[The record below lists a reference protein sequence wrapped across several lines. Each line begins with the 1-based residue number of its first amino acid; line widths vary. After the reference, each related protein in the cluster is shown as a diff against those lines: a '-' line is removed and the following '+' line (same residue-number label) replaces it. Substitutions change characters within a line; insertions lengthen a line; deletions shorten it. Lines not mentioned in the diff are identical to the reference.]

1 MTTLISNSQSIVSLS
16 GYVRHQ
22 GMPVQGVEVNLY
34 SQVKSSEYN
43 AFTQPLATIRTTSK
57 GQFSFKVEPGNYCLE
72 AIPDDQGRFLKS
84 RVSDLKVPS
93 LTPINMNINTGV
105 ILRGRVVTKGG
116 DQLKTVK
123 IHAFGIEPSSYWA
136 SSLLDNEGYYSLI
149 LPRGKFH
156 LLALDTQEGE
166 TDNTFRFLSKK
177 VYVVELDQDKEFD
190 FTLGQLFKFDANVFD
205 ATVNAVPQ
213 SKVFIKANTEI
224 EKKPFPIA
232 KQELELTTKLVA
244 NKDGKFQIF
253 LDRGAFD
260 FIIDP
265 PLGSPYF
272 GIEERGV
279 AVEESTKQS
288 FNLVE
293 GKKVEGLIQFENNK
307 LSDCLIRLQEVT
319 NNREYLVKS
328 DQEGRFSLLLPP
340 GKYKLAVT
348 AHPKDAQTLEID
360 GSFHSSIAPWTEIIK
375 VEGPSDVSINLKKGR
390 ALKGQVKDD
399 TGQPRPG
406 VKISVHTKSDM
417 KRALCDTMTDSAGKF
432 CIFLAPDQYKIVVQ
446 DDKANAIDV
455 EITEQKDISDLELI
469 WHGWCQARFRVQ
481 AEDGTSIVRCQI
493 KYLPYGYKDEAD
505 ASLGPQDPS
514 PSDLSY
520 MPLGYVLTNE
530 EGIGQI
536 TVPAGIY
543 SVFFHPPEAGS
554 YLPKQLRQISIS
566 GDLERKVALSRK

>member
-1 MTTLISNSQSIVSLS
+1 MTTLTSNSQSIVSLN

-34 SQVKSSEYN
+34 SQLNSSEYN
-43 AFTQPLATIRTTSK
+43 ASNEPLATIRTTTK
-57 GQFSFKVEPGNYCLE
+57 GQFIFKIEPGNYCLE
-72 AIPDDQGRFLKS
+72 AIPDDQGRFLKT

-93 LTPINMNINTGV
+93 LNPVNMNINTGV

-116 DQLKTVK
+116 DQLKTVRV
-123 IHAFGIEPSSYWA
+123 HAFGIEPSSYWA
-136 SSLLDNEGYYSLI
+136 SSLLDNDGMYSLI

-156 LLALDTQEGE
+156 LLALDTLEGDTE
-166 TDNTFRFLSKK
+166 NTFRFLSKK
-177 VYVVELDQDKEFD
+177 IHVVEVDQDREFD
-190 FTLGQLFKFDANVFD
+190 FVLGPLYKFDARVLD
-205 ATVNAVPQ
+205 ASVNPVPQ
-213 SKVFIKANTEI
+213 SKICIKANTDI
-224 EKKPFPIA
+224 DKKPFPIA
-232 KQELELTTKLVA
+232 KQELELTTKLTA
-244 NKDGKFQIF
+244 SKDGKFQIF

-265 PLGSPYF
+265 PLGSTYF
-272 GIEERGV
+272 GIEQKGV
-279 AVEESTKQS
+279 AVEESCQQS

-293 GKKVEGLIQFENNK
+293 GKKVEGLIQFEGNK

-328 DQEGRFSLLLPP
+328 DQDGRFSLFLPP

-348 AHPKDAQTLEID
+348 AHPKDAKTLEID
-360 GSFHSSIAPWTEIIK
+360 GAFHSSIAPWTEIIK

-406 VKISVHTKSDM
+406 VKISVHTQADL
-417 KRALCDTMTDSAGKF
+417 KRAICDTMTDSAGKF
-432 CIFLAPDQYKIVVQ
+432 CIFLAPAKYKIVVQ

-455 EITEQKDISDLELI
+455 QITEQQDISDLELI

-481 AEDGTSIVRCQI
+481 AEDGTNIPRCQI

-505 ASLGPQDPS
+505 ASLGDQDPN
-514 PSDLSY
+514 PADLSY

-543 SVFFHPPEAGS
+543 SIFFHPPEAGS
-554 YLPKQLRQISIS
+554 YSPKQLRQISIS
-566 GDLERKVALSRK
+566 GDLERKIALSRK